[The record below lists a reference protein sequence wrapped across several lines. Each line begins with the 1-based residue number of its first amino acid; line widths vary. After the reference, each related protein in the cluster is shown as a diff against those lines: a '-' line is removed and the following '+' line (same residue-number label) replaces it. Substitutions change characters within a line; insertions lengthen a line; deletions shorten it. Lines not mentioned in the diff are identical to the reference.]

1 MPSRIAAA
9 VSFQEVTR
17 KIHFATVLRKML
29 HLEVESPCLTRA
41 ARLSSIMPSSDV
53 ESRAECHCCLPIVQ
67 DSAAACV
74 CFLMRASFRLQEML
88 QISAESEIE
97 FLVESLVMLV
107 ISFCCA
113 QLDFR
118 HKWIVGL
125 PFLQSVEH

>member
-1 MPSRIAAA
+1 MS
-9 VSFQEVTR
+9 
-17 KIHFATVLRKML
+17 LL
-29 HLEVESPCLTRA
+29 
-41 ARLSSIMPSSDV
+41 
-53 ESRAECHCCLPIVQ
+53 LPIVQ